1 MGRKGFRETLD
12 DLNVKA
18 RQGLVVMEQLI
29 RSPEFLKM
37 MVKHHPGYLH
47 PLLKCLL
54 SDEEQK
60 ELTGAC
66 SIKGRLDN
74 QYVKKICGESEV
86 EDEGEK
92 HGKHE
97 SR

>member
-18 RQGLVVMEQLI
+18 RQGLVVMEELI

-37 MVKHHPGYLH
+37 MVKHRRGLLC

-54 SDEEQK
+54 SDEEQE

-66 SIKGRLDN
+66 SLKGRLDD
-74 QYVKKICGESEV
+74 QYVKKVCGEKKGV
-86 EDEGEK
+86 E
-92 HGKHE
+92 
-97 SR
+97 